1 MPNISGNFDKR
12 KGIIIEIEVAA
23 AGSFGSI
30 TKGQKDLKVVRLP
43 ALVDTGA
50 TNTCLSPA
58 IIKELEIAAVGK
70 TEVLAASGIH
80 PTNIYR
86 VDLMLMYG
94 PHRLLQPDI
103 QVTKFNAPRNSP
115 VQALLGLDILGEGV
129 LTVSFDGH
137 FTLSH

>member
-23 AGSFGSI
+23 AGSFEP
-30 TKGQKDLKVVRLP
+30 TVNGQKNFKLVRLP

-58 IIKELEIAAVGK
+58 VINELELLAVGK
-70 TEVLAASGIH
+70 TEVLAAGGVH

-86 VDLMLMYG
+86 VDLALIYG
-94 PHRLLQPDI
+94 PQRLVRFDI
-103 QVTKFNAPRNSP
+103 QVTKFNAPQNSP
-115 VQALLGLDILGEGV
+115 VQALLGLDILGDGV
-129 LTVSFDGH
+129 LTMSFDGH